1 MPPLV
6 IVPHIQFKPKII
18 VVFNLVVFLS
28 KFPSRKI
35 LPAVVT
41 IVASP
46 LQDDTQLTQT
56 ELQSTISTFFRL
68 RIETITNIR
77 LIRRHSL
84 FRLLDTYTVDYTELF
99 PTPNLRS
106 VNYRPSRKCRFVF
119 QTARRKS
126 LLPGF
131 PLLGAS
137 PFDPS
142 FSLVLQSS
150 PILLSSNQDNTVIV
164 SQSERKPIK
173 VLAAIFNK
181 TFIMETSQSQPI
193 NVQRT

>member
-1 MPPLV
+1 M
-6 IVPHIQFKPKII
+6 
-18 VVFNLVVFLS
+18 VVFLS

-35 LPAVVT
+35 VPAVVT

-99 PTPNLRS
+99 PAPNLRS
-106 VNYRPSRKCRFVF
+106 VSYRPSRKCRFVF

-164 SQSERKPIK
+164 PQSERKPIK